1 MKRTMV
7 MPPLFKQENRL
18 TSLFCRLLTSLV
30 VIVCLHAVTWPPAP
44 VQAGEIARPRI
55 GLVLSGG
62 GARGAAHVG
71 VIQVLESLRIPI
83 DYIAGTSMGSI
94 VGGLYASG
102 MTVSEIEEIITS
114 LDWRAALQD
123 NIPRNSRS
131 FRRKSEDRDYLINSK
146 PGLSD
151 DLEIKLP
158 SGILQ
163 GQRVDLILKRLTL
176 PVRGITDFDEFK
188 IPFRAVATDI
198 VTGRPVIIGSGDLAT
213 AMRASMSIPAVFSPV
228 DIDGRLLVDGGV
240 SNNMPVD
247 VVRKMGA
254 DIVIAVDIST
264 PLSQRDELKQA
275 VSITQQLTKI
285 LTRRNTEEQIAT
297 LTRKDVL
304 IIPDLGDIGSS
315 SFDRADEA
323 IPIGVTAALKM
334 KTDLSTLSL
343 SLKDDTA
350 YPSSGQTGLVT
361 AKPAPPVIEFLRL
374 DNRSRLNDR
383 VFLDGLK
390 IRTGDL
396 LNIAELEEN
405 ISQLYGLELFENI
418 SYEIVEENGQT
429 GLVVHV
435 RERSWG
441 PNYVQAG
448 ITMSG
453 SQEGDHFFNLGLS
466 YSRTAINRLNGEWR
480 SAIQL
485 GASPGLF
492 TEIYQ
497 PLDYRSHYF
506 VNPRL
511 LYSKK
516 TLNMYDP
523 DGNTLGE
530 YDLTQYGG
538 DVSLGRELGTWGEC
552 RMGIRRITGK
562 AEIVKGMTN
571 QPDYHFEKS
580 EVYTRLSADTLDN
593 IGFPRN
599 GYSGFIEYIRSE
611 KKLGADNSFDQLL
624 FKADKAVSFGPNT
637 LIAGAK
643 LFTTVDDDAPIQ
655 NRFDL
660 GGLFNLSG
668 YQKNEL
674 SGRHLALARLIYM
687 RRINDLNLF
696 PTYLGLSGELGNVW
710 EEKSR
715 MDFHDTIFAGS
726 IFLGVDTFLGPVYL
740 GYGASEKGHSSMYF
754 NLGRLF

>member
-1 MKRTMV
+1 MQKNNG
-7 MPPLFKQENRL
+7 LK
-18 TSLFCRLLTSLV
+18 SLCCRLFISGV
-30 VIVCLHAVTWPPAP
+30 VIACLNVIAPTPADSE
-44 VQAGEIARPRI
+44 AGESKRPEI

-102 MTVSEIEEIITS
+102 MTVSEIEEIVTS
-114 LDWRAALQD
+114 LDWRAALHD
-123 NIPRNSRS
+123 NIPRNNRS
-131 FRRKSEDRDYLINSK
+131 FRRKAEDRDYLINTK

-228 DIDGRLLVDGGV
+228 EIGGRLLVDGGV

-254 DIVIAVDIST
+254 DIVIAIDIST
-264 PLSQRDELKQA
+264 PLFQREELKQA
-275 VSITQQLTKI
+275 VSITQQLTTI
-285 LTRRNTEEQIAT
+285 LTRRNTEEQIAA

-304 IIPDLGDIGSS
+304 IVPDLGDIGSS

-323 IPIGVTAALKM
+323 IPIGVTAALKK
-334 KTDLSTLSL
+334 KTDLSKLSV
-343 SLKDDTA
+343 SLKEYTG
-350 YPSSGQTGLVT
+350 YQSSGRTGLPNT
-361 AKPAPPVIEFLRL
+361 KAALPVIDFLRL
-374 DNRSRLNDR
+374 ENRSRLNDR
-383 VFLDGLK
+383 VFLDGLN
-390 IRTGDL
+390 IRKGDVL
-396 LNIAELEEN
+396 DIAELEEN
-405 ISQLYGLELFENI
+405 ISRLYGLELFENI
-418 SYEIVEENGQT
+418 SYEIVEEDGQT

-453 SQEGDHFFNLGLS
+453 NQDGEHFFNLGLS

-480 SAIQL
+480 SALQL

-497 PLDYRSHYF
+497 PLDYSSLYF

-516 TLNMYDP
+516 TINMYAP
-523 DGNTLGE
+523 DGGALGE

-538 DVSLGRELGTWGEC
+538 DLSAGRELGTWGEL
-552 RMGIRRITGK
+552 RIGIRRITGK
-562 AEIVKGMTN
+562 AEIVKGMAN
-571 QPDYHFEKS
+571 QPSYHFEKG

-599 GYSGFIEYIRSE
+599 GYAGFIEYIRSE
-611 KKLGADNSFDQLL
+611 QGIGADSPFDQVL
-624 FKADKAVSFGPNT
+624 FKADTAVSVGPNT

-643 LFTTVDDDAPIQ
+643 LFITVDDDAPIQ

-668 YQKNEL
+668 YQKYEL
-674 SGRHLALARLIYM
+674 SGQHLALMRLIYM

-710 EEKSR
+710 EEQSR
-715 MDFHDTIFAGS
+715 MDLNDAIFAGS

-740 GYGASEKGHSSMYF
+740 GYGAAGSGNSSMYF